1 MGGLTTYARSA
12 LANHTFNNT
21 SYTPAATLYLALCTA
36 DPTDAAT
43 GASMNEVSNTASYA
57 RAAIAFNAASSR
69 RVTQNGLL
77 QFIQL
82 TGTLGTASH
91 WVIVTSATY
100 GAGNALAFGAFAV
113 AKSLVS
119 GNRPYIN
126 DGEVYVEIT
135 NEISTYL
142 AGKLLDRMF
151 RNQAYSCPA
160 TYVGMAGTNLT
171 AATTG
176 SDVDQ
181 VSDSRVV
188 VNPNGG
194 ASPAWSTVSNG
205 ALSNGADVEIDLTAD
220 TVTSVFIA
228 DASTAGNI
236 LVWDNAMGDQVA
248 GADDT
253 ALFEAGDLAIQF
265 T

>member
-21 SYTPAATLYLALCTA
+21 SYTPSATIYLALATA

-57 RAAIAFNAASSR
+57 RVAITFGAASSR
-69 RVTQNGLL
+69 RVTQDAIV
-77 QFIQL
+77 QYTEL

-91 WVIVTSATY
+91 WAIVTSATH

-119 GNRPYIN
+119 GNRPYVSS
-126 DGEVYVEIT
+126 GEVYVEIT

-151 RNQAYSCPA
+151 RNQAYSPPA
-160 TYVGMAGTNLT
+160 TYVGMAGTVLT

-176 SDVDQ
+176 DDVDN
-181 VSDSRVV
+181 VGDSRVLV
-188 VNPNGG
+188 APNGG
-194 ASPAWSTVSNG
+194 SSPTWSTVTNG
-205 ALSNGADVEIDLTAD
+205 ALSNAHDITIGLTAD
-220 TVTSVFIA
+220 TFTSVYIA
-228 DASTAGNI
+228 DASTSGNI
-236 LVWDNAMGDQVA
+236 LVWDNAIADQAA
-248 GADDT
+248 GADDS
-253 ALFEAGDLAIQF
+253 ALFEAGDLQITF
-265 T
+265 S